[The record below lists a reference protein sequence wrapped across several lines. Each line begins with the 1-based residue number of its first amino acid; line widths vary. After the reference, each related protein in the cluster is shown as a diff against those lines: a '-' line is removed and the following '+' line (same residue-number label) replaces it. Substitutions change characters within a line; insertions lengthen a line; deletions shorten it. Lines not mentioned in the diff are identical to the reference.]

1 MGPSMVEF
9 LKSVYERAQSVD
21 KFDMLAATESGPH
34 VEHVDVVDVL
44 GYAPQRG
51 VRGN

>member
-21 KFDMLAATESGPH
+21 EF
-34 VEHVDVVDVL
+34 VEHIDGVDLL
-44 GYAPQRG
+44 GYAAQRG